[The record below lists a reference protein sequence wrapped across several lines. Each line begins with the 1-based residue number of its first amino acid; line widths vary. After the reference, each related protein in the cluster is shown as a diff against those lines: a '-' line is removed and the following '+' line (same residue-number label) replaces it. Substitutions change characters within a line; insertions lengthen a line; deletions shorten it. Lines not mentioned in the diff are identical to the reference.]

1 MTNPVRVILFVAKA
15 MIRRAILMRH
25 RVMLRG
31 DAVECTCCG
40 GRFREFLPFGVDA
53 RPNVQCP
60 RCGSL
65 ERHRI
70 LALYFQEHSNMLREN
85 SIILHIAPES
95 ALRKLIKRVPNVEYI
110 MSQLAPTR
118 WDMVKLD
125 VTHIVYPD
133 DMFDAIIC
141 NHVLQHV
148 IEDRKAMKELIR
160 VLKPGGWAIL
170 QVPIDN
176 SREMTFEDS
185 TIVSPQD
192 RDRVFGQWDHVR
204 RYGTDYPDRLSEAG
218 FRVTADDY
226 VRTLTPEL
234 VERYRLNVDE
244 TIFTC
249 WKEKNAAL

>member
-1 MTNPVRVILFVAKA
+1 
-15 MIRRAILMRH
+15 
-25 RVMLRG
+25 
-31 DAVECTCCG
+31 
-40 GRFREFLPFGVDA
+40 
-53 RPNVQCP
+53 
-60 RCGSL
+60 
-65 ERHRI
+65 
-70 LALYFQEHSNMLREN
+70 
-85 SIILHIAPES
+85 
-95 ALRKLIKRVPNVEYI
+95 
-110 MSQLAPTR
+110 
-118 WDMVKLD
+118 MVKLD

-141 NHVLQHV
+141 IYVLQCV

-185 TIVSPQD
+185 TIVSPED